1 MKEIYSFSLHLF
13 VVCPHGESGMIELK
27 KGVCI
32 SVLVLLLTLSIVIT
46 SHTNTSA
53 EPDSPAHDAVFQ
65 EGMSYR
71 HYPYPYDSAE
81 SNESL
86 TRMAII
92 GVEYVALTV
101 WWKQENADS
110 TEIYSEPG
118 WTATDEE
125 LKCAVDKIHELGMK
139 AMLKPMV
146 DPEDCKNHWRGEFP
160 GYPEWFDSYRENIT
174 NHYAEFAEEN
184 DVELFCIGCEFWSTE
199 KNVTQWQEII
209 SDVRVR
215 YSGSI
220 TYAVTLD
227 HYELVTWWDSLDY
240 VGIDAYFP
248 LTNKYDPTLEELKV
262 AWSRTAEDL
271 ESWQTTVNKPVVF
284 TEIGYRSGNGTNI
297 VPWEWQTNM
306 IIDLQEQVDCYEA
319 AFQVLW
325 NKPWFCGFYW
335 WIWESDPEAG
345 GPSNNDFTPQNKP
358 VQYLITTW
366 YSCQKP
372 TLNAQ
377 YEELLTK
384 FNNIKPLLY
393 IFIPATMIL
402 AATTIYFATRKP
414 KIKP

>member
-1 MKEIYSFSLHLF
+1 
-13 VVCPHGESGMIELK
+13 MIKQK
-27 KGVCI
+27 KAVCI
-32 SVLVLLLTLSIVIT
+32 SVLVLLLTHSIAI
-46 SHTNTSA
+46 SSPIKASA
-53 EPDSPAHDAVFQ
+53 EPYSPVHDAVFQ
-65 EGMSYR
+65 RGMSYR
-71 HYPYPYDSAE
+71 HLPNPYDSSE

-86 TRMAII
+86 ARMAAV

-101 WWKQENADS
+101 WWEQENVNS
-110 TEIYSEPG
+110 TEIYRKLG
-118 WTATDEE
+118 WTANDVE
-125 LKCAVDKIHELGMK
+125 LKCAVDKVHELGMK
-139 AMLKPMV
+139 VMLKPMV
-146 DPEDCKNHWRGEFP
+146 CLAEDDPWP
-160 GYPEWFDSYRENIT
+160 GNILPTAEWFRSYKENIT
-174 NHYAEFAEEN
+174 NHYAVFAEEN
-184 DVELFCIGCEFWSTE
+184 DVELFCVGCEFWSTE

-227 HYELVTWWDSLDY
+227 HYEVVTWWDSLDY

-248 LTNKYDPTLEELKV
+248 LTNKYDPTLEELKE
-262 AWSRTAEDL
+262 AWSRIATDL

-297 VPWEWQTNM
+297 VPWDWQTNM
-306 IIDLQEQVDCYEA
+306 AIDLQEQVDCYEA
-319 AFQVLW
+319 SFQVLW
-325 NKPWFCGFYW
+325 NKPWFYGFYW

-345 GPSNNDFTPQNKP
+345 GPSNNDFTAQNKP

-393 IFIPATMIL
+393 IFILATMIL